1 MAKNLIQQHE
11 IRIAIRFDTTNI
23 PGEPRNR
30 LRRIANDFAE
40 LKLSRMFDSDSD
52 FFHWPPD
59 FHLTTSKRV
68 WMLCDFNI
76 RGKVLQVDAVP
87 IKWWNVTYDDPQSPR
102 FTEHSMNGKSFTNR
116 YPWGGRDNE
125 WEYRL
130 QQRNMER
137 PREASITGEYSGLG

>member
-1 MAKNLIQQHE
+1 MAKNPIPQHE
-11 IRIAIRFDTTNI
+11 IRIAIRFDTTNV

-40 LKLSRMFDSDSD
+40 SKLSRMFDSDSD

-76 RGKVLQVDAVP
+76 RDKVLQVDAVP
-87 IKWWNVTYDDPQSPR
+87 IQWWNVTYDDQQSP
-102 FTEHSMNGKSFTNR
+102 
-116 YPWGGRDNE
+116 
-125 WEYRL
+125 
-130 QQRNMER
+130 
-137 PREASITGEYSGLG
+137 